1 MSSKSSGANPCTG
14 SFASCAHKCRCPRK
28 PCTLSLAYCAHK
40 CCCPSK
46 PCTCSWSH
54 MPLLPKSLHWLFCLP
69 CSQRPLP
76 PQSLH
81 LLFCL
86 PCSHGLDGIG
96 MELPG
101 LQLIMFFDT
110 LVLGRP
116 YLIARVM
123 PRTAS
128 SRSSKTEQ
136 CWDPPREAR
145 SIRDSSR

>member
-1 MSSKSSGANPCTG
+1 MHWLLRLLCSQITLPSQTL
-14 SFASCAHKCRCPRK
+14 HLL
-28 PCTLSLAYCAHK
+28 LSLL
-40 CCCPSK
+40 
-46 PCTCSWSH
+46 CSQ
-54 MPLLPKSLHWLFCLP
+54 MLLPSQTLHLLLIMPWSQRPLPPQSLHWLFCLP

-101 LQLIMFFDT
+101 LQPIMFFDT

-123 PRTAS
+123 PRTAP

-145 SIRDSSR
+145 SIRGSSRRAD